1 MTAADLLRAEARDY
15 RTRAIAVEDAG
26 DDEGARALKIVAV
39 VLTETAE
46 ALEHEFEEA
55 A

>member
-1 MTAADLLRAEARDY
+1 MTASEILRAAARDY

-26 DDEGARALKIVAV
+26 DGEGARAFKIVAV
-39 VLTETAE
+39 VLNETAE
-46 ALEHEFEEA
+46 ALEHELEA